1 MKADPEAVNPSQLPA
16 RERVSPSQVL
26 LTPADPVW
34 PPHAP
39 IAESGSESRSL
50 THEYFVDGSRLRRAR
65 PVPHPAAGAELRQR

>member
-39 IAESGSESRSL
+39 TAETGSESRSL
-50 THEYFVDGSRLRRAR
+50 THEYFVG
-65 PVPHPAAGAELRQR
+65 